1 MPFFMSQ
8 LLWGI
13 TAFRFRQ
20 GSRKLLYRV
29 GINKQQNKQI
39 MTKEMKQEYA
49 TPQVEMIDAR
59 VERGFEGSVSSGN
72 PEGLEEGDEHGD
84 EIFS

>member
-1 MPFFMSQ
+1 MSQ

-13 TAFRFRQ
+13 SASRLRQ
-20 GSRKLLYRV
+20 GSRKLFYRV
-29 GINKQQNKQI
+29 GINNQQNKHT
-39 MTKEMKQEYA
+39 MTKEMKQEYT

-59 VERGFEGSVSSGN
+59 VERGFEGSVTSGN

-84 EIFS
+84 ELFS